1 MTRIQR
7 MLDEAYINM
16 TGRLDKQLEREETR
30 KCGGKEVIMEFALGA
45 VAIVLAI
52 LFRDQLKSV
61 LTTIGTTFN
70 QKIQAMFTSL

>member
-1 MTRIQR
+1 MKKLQSI
-7 MLDEAYINM
+7 LDNAYINV
-16 TGRLDKQLEREETR
+16 TGRIEKKIESAEGR

-70 QKIQAMFTSL
+70 QKIQSMFTSL